1 MFEINGAH
9 GSKISLG
16 MLLLMNS
23 VEEIFPVLA
32 RAKKIVVRRLG
43 WIKLFLDDL
52 MSISNQI

>member
-23 VEEIFPVLA
+23 VEEVFPVLA
-32 RAKKIVVRRLG
+32 CAKKIVRRLE